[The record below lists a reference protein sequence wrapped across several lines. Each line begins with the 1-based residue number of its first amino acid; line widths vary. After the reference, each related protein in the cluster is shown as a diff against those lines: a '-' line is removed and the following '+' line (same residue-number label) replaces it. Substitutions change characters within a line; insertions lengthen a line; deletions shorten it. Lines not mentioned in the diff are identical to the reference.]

1 MLNHRQNEL
10 EIFNMSKKLN
20 TVHINKELATSSPR
34 MQMVKKF
41 KDEMTCRAAAEWL
54 FFYYFRIRDL

>member
-20 TVHINKELATSSPR
+20 TVRINKELATSSPR

-41 KDEMTCRAAAEWL
+41 KDEMTCRAA
-54 FFYYFRIRDL
+54 D